1 MKTVLVL
8 GAGLVTRPLVEYL
21 LKHKIRVRVA
31 SRTVEKAEKLIGGNP
46 NGEAIEWKVSQKVE
60 LRKMIANA
68 DLVVSLLP
76 ANFHAEIA
84 KLSIELNT
92 NMATTSYVSPEMKA
106 LDRTAKEKGIVIL
119 NECGVDPG
127 IDHMSAMRI
136 VHDVEDKG
144 GKITS
149 FMSYCGGLPAPEA
162 NTNPYGYKFSWSPK
176 GVLLAGKNDAKYR
189 KDGKDINIEG
199 RDLFS
204 NHWEVDVPSF
214 GRLEGYPNRN
224 SLDYIETY
232 GFEGIDTMFRGTLR
246 NPGWCETLKAIV
258 DLNYVETNEQDWIG
272 KTYTDMGWEI
282 IGQQPNGDLRKTMAD
297 KLGIEHDSFILD
309 NLEWLG
315 LFSQRKIPIENGG
328 VIDVLTATMLDKMS
342 YENGERDMLVLY
354 HNFIAAYKDGTK
366 EEITSTM
373 IDYGIPNGDSS
384 MSRTVSLPVAIG
396 VRMILEGKFSK
407 PGVWVPVIPEL
418 YNPILDELET
428 LGIKCIENSKTLR
441 IKGK

>member
-8 GAGLVTRPLVEYL
+8 GAGLVTRPLVDYL
-21 LKHKIRVRVA
+21 LKHDIRVRIA
-31 SRTVEKAEKLIGGNP
+31 SRTVEKAEQLIGDHP
-46 NGEAIEWKVSQKVE
+46 NGEAIEWTIDKQDE
-60 LRKMIANA
+60 LKKMIAES

-76 ANFHAEIA
+76 ANYHTEIA
-84 KLSIELNT
+84 KICIELDT
-92 NMATTSYVSPEMKA
+92 NMATTSYVIPEMKA
-106 LDRTAKEKGIVIL
+106 LDNPAKENGIIIL

-136 VHDVEDKG
+136 VHDVKNKG
-144 GKITS
+144 GKINS

-176 GVLLAGKNDAKYR
+176 GVLLAGKNNAKYR
-189 KDGKDINIEG
+189 KDGKDISVDG
-199 RDLFS
+199 KDLFA

-214 GRLEGYPNRN
+214 GKLEGYPNRN

-232 GFEGIDTMFRGTLR
+232 GFERIDTMFRGTLR

-258 DLNYVETNEQDWIG
+258 DLNYVDTNEQDWSG
-272 KTYTDMGWEI
+272 KTYTDMGWEN
-282 IGQQPNGDLRKTMAD
+282 IGQQPFGDLRKAMAD
-297 KLGIEHDSFILD
+297 KLGIQQDSFILD
-309 NLEWLG
+309 NFEWLG
-315 LFSQRKIPIENGG
+315 LFSTQSIPIEKGE
-328 VIDVLTATMLDKMS
+328 VIDVLTTTMLNKMS
-342 YENGERDMLVLY
+342 YEKGERDMLVLY
-354 HNFIAAYKDGTK
+354 HNFIAEYNDGRK

-407 PGVWVPVIPEL
+407 PGVWIPVIPEL

-428 LGIKCIENSKTLR
+428 LGIKCVERSKSL
-441 IKGK
+441 

>member
-1 MKTVLVL
+1 MKKVLVL
-8 GAGLVTRPLVEYL
+8 GAGLVTRPLVDYL
-21 LKHKIRVRVA
+21 LKHDIRVRVA
-31 SRTVEKAEKLIGGNP
+31 SRTVAKAEQLINGHP
-46 NGEAIEWKVSQKVE
+46 NGEEIEWTVDKQDE
-60 LRKMIANA
+60 LKQMIADA

-76 ANFHAEIA
+76 ANYHGKIAE
-84 KLSIELNT
+84 LCIELGT
-92 NMATTSYVSPEMKA
+92 NMATTSYVSSEMKA
-106 LDRTAKEKGIVIL
+106 LDKPAKDKGIIIL

-136 VHDVEDKG
+136 VQDVKNKG

-176 GVLLAGKNDAKYR
+176 GVLLAGKNNAKYR
-189 KDGKDINIEG
+189 KNGEDINIEG
-199 RDLFS
+199 KDLFA

-214 GRLEGYPNRN
+214 GKLEGYPNRN
-224 SLDYIETY
+224 SLDYIEIY
-232 GFEGIDTMFRGTLR
+232 GLEGIETMFRGTLR

-258 DLNYVETNEQDWIG
+258 DLGYVETDEQEWLG
-272 KTYTDMGWEI
+272 KTFADMGWEI
-282 IGQQPNGDLRKTMAD
+282 LGQSPDGDLRKAMAD
-297 KLGIEHDSFILD
+297 KLGIQQDSFILD
-309 NLEWLG
+309 NFEWLG
-315 LFSQRKIPIENGG
+315 LFSSDGLPIEKGG
-328 VIDVLTATMLDKMS
+328 PIDVLTAVMLDKMS
-342 YENGERDMLVLY
+342 YEDGERDMLVLY
-354 HNFIAAYKDGTK
+354 HNFIAEYENGKK

-396 VRMILEGKFSK
+396 VRMILEGEFSK

-428 LGIKCIENSKTLR
+428 LGIKCEEKSRKL
-441 IKGK
+441 

>member
-8 GAGLVTRPLVEYL
+8 GAGLVTRPLVDYL
-21 LKHKIRVRVA
+21 LKHDIRVRVA
-31 SRTVEKAEKLIGGNP
+31 SRTVSKAEQLIGGHP
-46 NGEAIEWKVSQKVE
+46 NGEAIEWTVDKQDE
-60 LRKMIANA
+60 LKKMIADT

-76 ANFHAEIA
+76 ANYHAEIA
-84 KLSIELNT
+84 KLCIDLNT

-106 LDRTAKEKGIVIL
+106 LDESAKQNNIIIL

-136 VHDVEDKG
+136 VHDVEKKG

-176 GVLLAGKNDAKYR
+176 GVLLAGKNNAKYR
-189 KDGKDINIEG
+189 RKGKDTNVEG
-199 RDLFS
+199 TDLFD
-204 NHWEVDVPSF
+204 NHWEVDVPGF
-214 GRLEGYPNRN
+214 GKLEGYPNRN

-246 NPGWCETLKAIV
+246 NPGWCETLKAVV
-258 DLNYVETNEQDWIG
+258 DLNYVAIDEKDWSG
-272 KTYTDMGWEI
+272 KTYIDMGWEI
-282 IGQQPNGDLRKTMAD
+282 LGKQPDGDLRNAIAD
-297 KLGIEHDSFILD
+297 KLGVRQDSFILD
-309 NLEWLG
+309 NFEWLG
-315 LFSQRKIPIENGG
+315 LFSSDKLPVEKGG
-328 VIDVLTATMLDKMS
+328 AIDVLTATMLDKMS
-342 YENGERDMLVLY
+342 YEKGERDMLVLY
-354 HNFIAAYKDGTK
+354 HNFIAEYKDGKK

-396 VRMILEGKFSK
+396 VRMILEGKFTK

-428 LGIKCIENSKTLR
+428 LDIKCIENSR
-441 IKGK
+441 EI

>member
-8 GAGLVTRPLVEYL
+8 GAGLVTRPLVDYL
-21 LKHKIRVRVA
+21 LKHNIHVRVA
-31 SRTVEKAEKLIGGNP
+31 SRTLSKAEKLINGHSD
-46 NGEAIEWKVSQKVE
+46 GEAVEWTVDKQDE
-60 LRKMIANA
+60 LKEMVKNT

-76 ANFHAEIA
+76 ANYHAEIA
-84 KLSIELNT
+84 KLCIELDT

-106 LDRTAKEKGIVIL
+106 LNKPAKDKGIVIL

-136 VHDVEDKG
+136 VHDVENKG
-144 GKITS
+144 GKVTS

-176 GVLLAGKNDAKYR
+176 GVLLAGKNNAKYR
-189 KDGKDINIEG
+189 KNGKDINIKG
-199 RDLFS
+199 KDLFD
-204 NHWEVDVPSF
+204 NHWEVDVPGF
-214 GRLEGYPNRN
+214 GKLEGYPNRN

-246 NPGWCETLKAIV
+246 NKGWCETLKAIV
-258 DLNYVETNEQDWIG
+258 DLGYVETGQQKWSG
-272 KTYTDMGWEI
+272 KTYTDLGWEL
-282 IGQQPNGDLRKTMAD
+282 IGQSSGDNLREAIAI
-297 KLGIEHDSFILD
+297 KLGIPQDSFILD
-309 NLEWLG
+309 NFEWLG
-315 LFSQRKIPIENGG
+315 LFSSEKISIEKGG
-328 VIDVLTATMLDKMS
+328 PIDVLTAIMLEKMS
-342 YENGERDMLVLY
+342 YASGERDMLVLY
-354 HNFIAAYKDGTK
+354 HNFIAEYGDGSK

-396 VRMILEGKFSK
+396 VRMILESRFSK

-428 LGIKCIENSKTLR
+428 LGIKCEEKSRKI
-441 IKGK
+441 

>member
-8 GAGLVTRPLVEYL
+8 GAGLVTRPLVDYL
-21 LKHKIRVRVA
+21 LKHNIKVNIA
-31 SRTVEKAEKLIGGNP
+31 SRTVSKAETLINGHP
-46 NGEAIEWKVSQKVE
+46 NGEAIEWTVDQEEKLIE
-60 LRKMIANA
+60 MIKDA

-84 KLSIELNT
+84 KLCLELDT
-92 NMATTSYVSPEMKA
+92 NMATTSYVSPAMKT
-106 LDRTAKEKGIVIL
+106 LDGPAKEKNIVIL

-136 VHDVEDKG
+136 VHDVEERG
-144 GKITS
+144 GKVTS

-162 NTNPYGYKFSWSPK
+162 NTNPFGYKFSWSPK
-176 GVLLAGKNDAKYR
+176 GVLLAGKNDAKFR
-189 KDGKDINIEG
+189 KENQEVIIEGKD
-199 RDLFS
+199 LFD
-204 NHWEVDVPSF
+204 NHWEVDVPGF
-214 GRLEGYPNRN
+214 GKLEGYPNRD

-232 GFEGIDTMFRGTLR
+232 GFEGIKTMFRGTLR
-246 NPGWCETLKAIV
+246 NTGWCETLKAIV
-258 DLNYVETNEQDWIG
+258 DLGYVESVEEDWSN
-272 KTYTDMGWEI
+272 KTYQDLAWKL
-282 IGQQPNGDLRKTMAD
+282 IGQGPNGDLRTAFAD
-297 KLGIEHDSFILD
+297 KLGITIDSFILD

-315 LFSQRKIPIENGG
+315 LFSDEKLPIADGG
-328 VIDVLTATMLDKMS
+328 AIDILTATMLDKMS
-342 YENGERDMLVLY
+342 YADGERDMLVLY
-354 HNFIAAYKDGTK
+354 HNFIAEFPNGKK

-396 VRMILEGKFSK
+396 VRMILEGSFNK

-428 LGIKCIENSKTLR
+428 MGIECKEQSKE
-441 IKGK
+441 I

>member
-8 GAGLVTRPLVEYL
+8 GAGLVTRPLVDYL
-21 LKHKIRVRVA
+21 LKHNIKVKVA
-31 SRTVEKAEKLIGGNP
+31 SRTVSKAENLIGGHQ
-46 NGEAIEWKVSQKVE
+46 NGEAIEWTVDKQDQLKD
-60 LRKMIANA
+60 MIKDA

-84 KLSIELNT
+84 KLCIELDT

-106 LDRTAKEKGIVIL
+106 LDGPAKQNNIVIL

-136 VHDVEDKG
+136 VHDVEKKG

-162 NTNPYGYKFSWSPK
+162 NTNPFGYKFSWSPK
-176 GVLLAGKNDAKYR
+176 GVLLAGKNNAKFL
-189 KDGKDINIEG
+189 KENKEVIIDGKD
-199 RDLFS
+199 LFD
-204 NHWEVDVPSF
+204 NHWEVNVPDF
-214 GRLEGYPNRN
+214 GKLEGYPNRN

-232 GFEGIDTMFRGTLR
+232 GFEGISTMFRGTLR

-258 DLNYVETNEQDWIG
+258 GLGYVEIDEQNWEG
-272 KTYTDMGWEI
+272 KTYSDLGWQI
-282 IGQQPNGDLRKTMAD
+282 VGKKSDGDLRKAMAD
-297 KLGIEHDSFILD
+297 KLDIQKDSFILD
-309 NLEWLG
+309 NFEWLG
-315 LFSQRKIPIENGG
+315 LFSDEALPIEKGG
-328 VIDVLTATMLDKMS
+328 AIDVLTATMLDKMS
-342 YENGERDMLVLY
+342 YEDGERDMLVLY
-354 HNFIAAYKDGTK
+354 HNFIAEYADGKK

-396 VRMILEGKFSK
+396 VRMILEGKFTK
-407 PGVWVPVIPEL
+407 PGVWVPVVPEL

-428 LGIKCIENSKTLR
+428 LDIKCVENSKE
-441 IKGK
+441 I

>member
-8 GAGLVTRPLVEYL
+8 GAGLVTRPLVDYL
-21 LKHKIRVRVA
+21 LKHDIRVRIA
-31 SRTVEKAEKLIGGNP
+31 SRTVEKAEQLIGDHP
-46 NGEAIEWKVSQKVE
+46 NGEAIEWTIDKQDE
-60 LRKMIANA
+60 LKKMIAES

-76 ANFHAEIA
+76 ANYHTEIA
-84 KLSIELNT
+84 KICIELDT
-92 NMATTSYVSPEMKA
+92 NMATTSYVIPEMKA
-106 LDRTAKEKGIVIL
+106 LDNPAKENGIIIL

-136 VHDVEDKG
+136 VHDVKNKG
-144 GKITS
+144 GKINS

-176 GVLLAGKNDAKYR
+176 GVLLAGKNNAKYR
-189 KDGKDINIEG
+189 KDGKDISVDG
-199 RDLFS
+199 KDLFA

-214 GRLEGYPNRN
+214 GKLEGYPNRN

-232 GFEGIDTMFRGTLR
+232 GFERIDTMFRGTLR

-258 DLNYVETNEQDWIG
+258 DLNYVDTNEQDWSG

-282 IGQQPNGDLRKTMAD
+282 IGQQPFGDLRKAMAD
-297 KLGIEHDSFILD
+297 KLGIQQDSFILD
-309 NLEWLG
+309 NFEWLG
-315 LFSQRKIPIENGG
+315 LFSTQSIPIEKGE
-328 VIDVLTATMLDKMS
+328 VIDVLTTTMLNKMS
-342 YENGERDMLVLY
+342 YEKGERDMLVLY
-354 HNFIAAYKDGTK
+354 HNFIAEYNDGRK

-407 PGVWVPVIPEL
+407 PGVWIPVIPEL

-428 LGIKCIENSKTLR
+428 LGIKCVERSKSL
-441 IKGK
+441 

>member
-8 GAGLVTRPLVEYL
+8 GAGLVTRPLVDYL
-21 LKHKIRVRVA
+21 LKHNIKVKVA
-31 SRTVEKAEKLIGGNP
+31 SRTVSKAETLISGHP
-46 NGEAIEWKVSQKVE
+46 NGEAIEWTVDKQDQLK
-60 LRKMIANA
+60 KMIKDT

-84 KLSIELNT
+84 KLCIELDT

-106 LDRTAKEKGIVIL
+106 LDGPAKGNKTVIL

-136 VHDVEDKG
+136 VHDVEKKG

-162 NTNPYGYKFSWSPK
+162 NTNPLGYKFSWSPK
-176 GVLLAGKNDAKYR
+176 GVLLAGKNNAKYR
-189 KDGKDINIEG
+189 KENKEVNIDGKD
-199 RDLFS
+199 LFD
-204 NHWEVDVPSF
+204 NHWEVDVPDF
-214 GRLEGYPNRN
+214 GKLEGYPNRN

-232 GFEGIDTMFRGTLR
+232 GFEGISTMFRGTLR

-258 DLNYVETNEQDWIG
+258 QLGYVETEEQNWNG
-272 KTYTDMGWEI
+272 KTYSDLAWQL
-282 IGQQPNGDLRKTMAD
+282 IGKNSDVALRNAMAD
-297 KLGIEHDSFILD
+297 KLGIQQDSFILD
-309 NLEWLG
+309 NFEWLG
-315 LFSQRKIPIENGG
+315 LFSDEILPIEKGG
-328 VIDVLTATMLDKMS
+328 AIDVLTATMLDKMS
-342 YENGERDMLVLY
+342 YENSERDMLVLY
-354 HNFIAAYKDGTK
+354 HNFIAEYADGKK

-373 IDYGIPNGDSS
+373 IDYGIPKGDSS

-396 VRMILEGKFSK
+396 VRMILEGKFNK
-407 PGVWVPVIPEL
+407 PGVWVPVVPEL

-428 LGIKCIENSKTLR
+428 LDIKCVEASKE
-441 IKGK
+441 I

>member
-8 GAGLVTRPLVEYL
+8 GAGLVTRPLVDYL
-21 LKHKIRVRVA
+21 LKHDVRVRVA
-31 SRTVEKAEKLIGGNP
+31 SRTVEKAEQLIGDHP
-46 NGEAIEWKVSQKVE
+46 NGEAIRWTVDKQDE
-60 LRKMIANA
+60 LKKMIAES

-76 ANFHAEIA
+76 ANYHAEIA
-84 KLSIELNT
+84 KLCIELDT

-106 LDRTAKEKGIVIL
+106 LDISAKENGIIIL

-136 VHDVEDKG
+136 VHDVKNKG

-176 GVLLAGKNDAKYR
+176 GVLLAGKNNAKYR
-189 KDGKDINIEG
+189 KDGKDISVDGE
-199 RDLFS
+199 DLFA

-214 GRLEGYPNRN
+214 GKLEGYPNRN

-232 GFEGIDTMFRGTLR
+232 GFERIDTMFRGTLR

-258 DLNYVETNEQDWIG
+258 GLNYVETDEQDWSG

-282 IGQQPNGDLRKTMAD
+282 IGQQPLGDLRKAMAD
-297 KLGIEHDSFILD
+297 KLGIQQESFILD
-309 NLEWLG
+309 NFEWLG
-315 LFSQRKIPIENGG
+315 LFSTQSIPIEKGG
-328 VIDVLTATMLDKMS
+328 VIDVLTTTMLNKMS
-342 YENGERDMLVLY
+342 YKKGERDMLVLY
-354 HNFIAAYKDGTK
+354 HNFIAEYNDGRK

-396 VRMILEGKFSK
+396 VQMILEGKFSK
-407 PGVWVPVIPEL
+407 PGVWIPVIPEL

-428 LGIKCIENSKTLR
+428 VGIECVERSKSL
-441 IKGK
+441 

>member
-8 GAGLVTRPLVEYL
+8 GAGLVTRPLVDYL
-21 LKHKIRVRVA
+21 LKHNIRVRVA
-31 SRTVEKAEKLIGGNP
+31 SRTVAKAEQLIGNHL
-46 NGEAIEWKVSQKVE
+46 NGEAIEWTVDKQDE
-60 LRKMIANA
+60 LKEMIADA

-84 KLSIELNT
+84 KSCISLDT
-92 NMATTSYVSPEMKA
+92 DMATTSYVSPEMKA
-106 LDRTAKEKGIVIL
+106 LDKTAKEKGIVIL

-136 VHDVEDKG
+136 VHDVQKKG

-176 GVLLAGKNDAKYR
+176 GVLLAGKNNAKYR
-189 KDGKDINIEG
+189 KDGKDINVEG
-199 RDLFS
+199 KDLFD

-214 GRLEGYPNRN
+214 GKLEGYPNRN

-258 DLNYVETNEQDWIG
+258 DLNYVDTNEQDWSE
-272 KTYTDMGWEI
+272 KTYEDMGWKL
-282 IGQQPNGDLRKTMAD
+282 IGQEPDGDLRKATAD
-297 KLGIEHDSFILD
+297 KLGIKQDSFILD
-309 NLEWLG
+309 NFEWLG
-315 LFSQRKIPIENGG
+315 LFSSENIPIKKGG

-342 YENGERDMLVLY
+342 YEDSERDMLVLY
-354 HNFIAAYKDGTK
+354 HNFIAEYADGKK

-428 LGIKCIENSKTLR
+428 LSIKCVENSKPL
-441 IKGK
+441 

>member
-8 GAGLVTRPLVEYL
+8 GAGLVTRPLVDYL
-21 LKHKIRVRVA
+21 LKQAIRVRVA
-31 SRTVEKAEKLIGGNP
+31 SRTVAKAESLIDGHS
-46 NGEAIEWKVSQKVE
+46 NGEAIEWTVDKQNE
-60 LRKMIANA
+60 LKEMIADA

-76 ANFHAEIA
+76 ANYHAKIA
-84 KLSIELNT
+84 ELCIELDT

-106 LDRTAKEKGIVIL
+106 LDKSAKENGIVIL

-136 VHDVEDKG
+136 IHDVQNKG
-144 GKITS
+144 GNITS

-176 GVLLAGKNDAKYR
+176 GVLLAGKNNAKYR
-189 KDGKDINIEG
+189 KDGEDIDIEG
-199 RDLFS
+199 KDLFA

-214 GRLEGYPNRN
+214 GKLEGYPNRN
-224 SLDYIETY
+224 SLDYIEVY
-232 GFEGIDTMFRGTLR
+232 GLEGIATMFRGTLR

-258 DLNYVETNEQDWIG
+258 ELGYVETDEQDWTG
-272 KTYTDMGWEI
+272 KTYADMCWKI
-282 IGQQPNGDLRKTMAD
+282 IGQEPDGDLHKAVAD
-297 KLGIEHDSFILD
+297 KLSIQHESMILD
-309 NLEWLG
+309 NFEWLG
-315 LFSQRKIPIENGG
+315 LFSSEKISIEKGG
-328 VIDVLTATMLDKMS
+328 PIDVLTATMLEKMS
-342 YENGERDMLVLY
+342 YDAGERDMLVLY
-354 HNFIAAYKDGTK
+354 HNFIAEYENGSK

-396 VRMILEGKFSK
+396 IRMILEGKFSK

-428 LGIKCIENSKTLR
+428 VGIECKETVRKL
-441 IKGK
+441 

>member
-1 MKTVLVL
+1 MKTALVL
-8 GAGLVTRPLVEYL
+8 GAGLVTRPLVDYL
-21 LKHKIRVRVA
+21 LKHDVRVRVA
-31 SRTVEKAEKLIGGNP
+31 SRTVEKAEQLIGDHP
-46 NGEAIEWKVSQKVE
+46 NGEAIKWTVDKQDE
-60 LRKMIANA
+60 LKKMITES

-76 ANFHAEIA
+76 ANYHAEIA
-84 KLSIELNT
+84 KICIELDT

-106 LDRTAKEKGIVIL
+106 LDISAKENGIIVL

-136 VHDVEDKG
+136 VHDVKNKG

-176 GVLLAGKNDAKYR
+176 GVLLAGKNNAKYR
-189 KDGKDINIEG
+189 KDGKDISVDG
-199 RDLFS
+199 KDLFA

-214 GRLEGYPNRN
+214 GKLEGYPNRN

-232 GFEGIDTMFRGTLR
+232 GFERIDTMFRGTLR

-258 DLNYVETNEQDWIG
+258 DLNYVEIDEQDWSG

-282 IGQQPNGDLRKTMAD
+282 IGQQPFGDLRKAMAG
-297 KLGIEHDSFILD
+297 KLGIQQDSFILD
-309 NLEWLG
+309 NFEWLG
-315 LFSQRKIPIENGG
+315 LFSTQSIPIEKGG
-328 VIDVLTATMLDKMS
+328 VIDVLTTTMLNKMS
-342 YENGERDMLVLY
+342 YEKGERDMLVLY
-354 HNFIAAYKDGTK
+354 HNFIAEYNDGRK

-396 VRMILEGKFSK
+396 VRMILEGRFSK
-407 PGVWVPVIPEL
+407 PGVWIPVIPEL

-428 LGIKCIENSKTLR
+428 LDIKCVERSKSL
-441 IKGK
+441 

>member
-8 GAGLVTRPLVEYL
+8 GAGLVTRPLVNYL
-21 LKHKIRVRVA
+21 LKHNIRVRVA
-31 SRTVEKAEKLIGGNP
+31 SRTVAKAEQLIGNHP
-46 NGEAIEWKVSQKVE
+46 NGEAIEWTVDKEYE
-60 LRKMIANA
+60 LKEMIADA

-84 KLSIELNT
+84 KLCIELDT

-106 LDRTAKEKGIVIL
+106 LDKPAKEKGIVIL

-136 VHDVEDKG
+136 VHDVQNKG

-176 GVLLAGKNDAKYR
+176 GVLLAGKNNAKYR
-189 KDGKDINIEG
+189 KEGKDINIEG
-199 RDLFS
+199 KDLFD

-214 GRLEGYPNRN
+214 GKLEGYPNRN

-232 GFEGIDTMFRGTLR
+232 GFEGINTMFRGTLR

-258 DLNYVETNEQDWIG
+258 DLNYVDTIEQDWSE
-272 KTYTDMGWEI
+272 KTYEDMGWEI
-282 IGQQPNGDLRKTMAD
+282 VGQEPDGDLRKAMAD
-297 KLGIEHDSFILD
+297 KLGIQKDSFILD
-309 NLEWLG
+309 NFEWLG
-315 LFSQRKIPIENGG
+315 LFAAEKIPVDKGG
-328 VIDVLTATMLDKMS
+328 VIDVLTAIMLDKMS
-342 YENGERDMLVLY
+342 YEEDERDMLVLY
-354 HNFIAAYKDGTK
+354 HNFIAEYENGKK

-407 PGVWVPVIPEL
+407 PGVWVPVVPEL

-428 LGIKCIENSKTLR
+428 LDIKCIENSKE
-441 IKGK
+441 I